1 MGKPRRA
8 RAPRPR
14 GRRADPAADGRLA
27 GRRAGARAAASSL
40 PRARV
45 PIPAPVKSREAPR
58 KAFGN
63 APEGTEKVIG
73 TRGRGIV
80 AFGLLCVVTLC
91 SSLARHRTT
100 GPFFFFAGDIFR
112 WISETKSVA
121 PVMRFRVHLTHLKTK
136 KKNAKKTFGVG
147 SSVRATA
154 AASSSPAWNPWL
166 ESSIKIGFHM

>member
-14 GRRADPAADGRLA
+14 GRRADPAADGCLA

-45 PIPAPVKSREAPR
+45 PIPPPVKSREATR

-63 APEGTEKVIG
+63 APEGTEKVIR

-80 AFGLLCVVTLC
+80 VFCCVCVRCDPLLVARA
-91 SSLARHRTT
+91 SSHDERPL
-100 GPFFFFAGDIFR
+100 FFFFAGDIFR

-121 PVMRFRVHLTHLKTK
+121 PVMRFRVHLTHLKIKTK
-136 KKNAKKTFGVG
+136 TPKKTFGVG
-147 SSVRATA
+147 PRVRATA
-154 AASSSPAWNPWL
+154 AASSSPAWNP
-166 ESSIKIGFHM
+166 